1 MEGVQEEEEAKY
13 AIIIYK
19 GYEFK
24 IDKEL
29 IIDSEKQSIEEDNT
43 ELKEYKEKIAETL
56 TTLGIKTSYIQ
67 TSDNYINNIKILADK
82 NLKEGKESDI
92 VLIKSN
98 LNSRY
103 IQTLSLAN
111 IEDYE
116 NFDEED
122 FIIVNKNMV
131 YANYSDAEDI
141 SAITKSYNK
150 QTGEL
155 ILGKQKNFASK
166 FSWTFWNNYDLY
178 AIKRKN
184 EIIDKSNSTNN
195 KKETLMEFKY
205 KIAKTLEEYGIENDE
220 ESPIIDKSK
229 EEISEYIKAIA
240 RKKFNEGVSTF
251 MVLIKDDLSSRDTQT
266 VLVTN
271 LEGYTNLTIDDFL
284 IVNKNMLWIGTNDRE
299 DITTMSKSYE
309 QNTGTLSFGKQK
321 SYSDIFTFYNSYKVY
336 FLKKK
341 VINLEEYVQI

>member
-1 MEGVQEEEEAKY
+1 MG
-13 AIIIYK
+13 
-19 GYEFK
+19 
-24 IDKEL
+24 
-29 IIDSEKQSIEEDNT
+29 
-43 ELKEYKEKIAETL
+43 
-56 TTLGIKTSYIQ
+56 
-67 TSDNYINNIKILADK
+67 
-82 NLKEGKESDI
+82 
-92 VLIKSN
+92 
-98 LNSRY
+98 
-103 IQTLSLAN
+103 
-111 IEDYE
+111 
-116 NFDEED
+116 
-122 FIIVNKNMV
+122 

-141 SAITKSYNK
+141 STITKSYNK

-166 FSWTFWNNYDLY
+166 FLWTFWNNYDLY

-205 KIAKTLEEYGIENDE
+205 KIAKTLEEYGIKNDE

-284 IVNKNMLWIGTNDRE
+284 IVNKNMLWIRTNDGE

>member
-1 MEGVQEEEEAKY
+1 MG
-13 AIIIYK
+13 
-19 GYEFK
+19 
-24 IDKEL
+24 
-29 IIDSEKQSIEEDNT
+29 
-43 ELKEYKEKIAETL
+43 
-56 TTLGIKTSYIQ
+56 
-67 TSDNYINNIKILADK
+67 
-82 NLKEGKESDI
+82 
-92 VLIKSN
+92 
-98 LNSRY
+98 
-103 IQTLSLAN
+103 
-111 IEDYE
+111 
-116 NFDEED
+116 
-122 FIIVNKNMV
+122 

-141 SAITKSYNK
+141 STITKSYNK

-205 KIAKTLEEYGIENDE
+205 KIAKTLEEYGIKNDE

-284 IVNKNMLWIGTNDRE
+284 IVNKNMLWIRTNDGE